1 METLNE
7 AWSRVRAIKN
17 GGLPIPKRLSILFTE
32 VILRIA
38 RYKVLGSSSGQMAG
52 TT

>member
-1 METLNE
+1 METSNE

-17 GGLPIPKRLSILFTE
+17 GGLPILKRVSILSTE

-38 RYKVLGSSSGQMAG
+38 KYKVLGSSSGQMAG